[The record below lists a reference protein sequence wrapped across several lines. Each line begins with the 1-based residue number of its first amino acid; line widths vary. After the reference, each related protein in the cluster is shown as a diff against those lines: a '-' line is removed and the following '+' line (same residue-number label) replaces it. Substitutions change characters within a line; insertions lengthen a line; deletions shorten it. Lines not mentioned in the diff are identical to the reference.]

1 MNDISEQQLQDS
13 LAGLPREREP
23 RKDLWPGIQARM
35 QVQSATVRATSTG
48 VLQRRFGI
56 AAMLAIALIGG
67 YQAGLQRGAVTNEE
81 SLVAAQ
87 QSYHLDGLSNEYSG
101 AIREA
106 AALTAQ
112 QKDTRMPL
120 ESIEGMQTSMKNILQ
135 TETML
140 REAIRAEPDNEYLAM
155 LLVRL
160 QSRQLQLIQEIPQ
173 IEQQIWRT
181 L

>member
-1 MNDISEQQLQDS
+1 MKRISEEQLNDS
-13 LAGLPREREP
+13 LARLPREREP
-23 RKDLWPGIQARM
+23 RNELWPGIQARL
-35 QVQSATVRATSTG
+35 QDQLDAGQAASPG
-48 VLQRRFGI
+48 VFQRRFGI
-56 AAMLAIALIGG
+56 AAMLAIAVIIG
-67 YQAGLQRGAVTNEE
+67 YQAGLERGTVMSGKNFA
-81 SLVAAQ
+81 AAQ
-87 QSYHLDGLSNEYSG
+87 QVYGLEGLSNEYVG

-112 QKDTRMPL
+112 QRDTRMPV
-120 ESIEGMQTSMKNILQ
+120 ESIEGMQASMKNILQ
-135 TETML
+135 TEAML